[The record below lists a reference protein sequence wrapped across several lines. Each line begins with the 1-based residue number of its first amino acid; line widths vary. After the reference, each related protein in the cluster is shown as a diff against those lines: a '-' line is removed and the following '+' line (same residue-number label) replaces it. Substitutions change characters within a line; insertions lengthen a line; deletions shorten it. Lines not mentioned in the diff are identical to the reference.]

1 MFYLNSTLNFGNP
14 PVLVLQF
21 EVYYKDRLLTG
32 LTAQQNGTTAQWYQ
46 NKTSLGKMARGGK
59 SIRVKDGRI
68 NKKKDSTMVKLRLY
82 QGIRK

>member
-1 MFYLNSTLNFGNP
+1 MFQL
-14 PVLVLQF
+14 
-21 EVYYKDRLLTG
+21 EVYYKVDRLLTG

-68 NKKKDSTMVKLRLY
+68 NKKKMAPWLN
-82 QGIRK
+82 

>member
-1 MFYLNSTLNFGNP
+1 MNSTLNGIP
-14 PVLVLQF
+14 PVLVVQK
-21 EVYYKDRLLTG
+21 EDYYKVYRLLTG

-68 NKKKDSTMVKLRLY
+68 NKKKMAPWLN
-82 QGIRK
+82 